1 MKRAIR
7 GKPSFDYRHGVVFGM
22 ATIGGVGIGSAVAK
36 LAAERRQG
44 AEGPTDEVKQIAI
57 AGLSLVTLYVASQFS
72 WGEWLTFEK
81 LVEKTEKATAEVV
94 EKALE

>member
-1 MKRAIR
+1 MKRVMKN
-7 GKPSFDYRHGVVFGM
+7 KPSFDYRHGVVFGM

-36 LAAERRQG
+36 LASERRRG
-44 AEGPTDEVKQIAI
+44 AEVPNDEVKQIAI

-72 WGEWLTFEK
+72 WGEWFTFEK
-81 LVEKTEKATAEVV
+81 LVEKTEKATADVV